1 MSFYLVTMEKFD
13 LKDRKILYELDYN
26 SRQSFRSIGRK
37 VGLSKDSVTSRVK
50 KLQEIGIIKE
60 FVTEFDYLKL
70 GYTALRFYFKFQY
83 ITPEIR
89 KEIINYFVNYE
100 NSIVVFSLEG
110 SYDLIVLILVKNITD
125 FYSFWQKTLDK
136 YGDYFAERVYSN
148 YVGESYYKKSFLLDK
163 LENISNLINVR
174 GFKKVDF
181 DNLDFQILK
190 ILTYNSKIPTIE
202 IAKKL
207 KLDTRTVN
215 RRINRLIKSGL
226 ILYFSVALDLD
237 QLGYQHF
244 KVDFFLKKY
253 NLKHKIIKYVEQNPH
268 LFAVDHTIDYADL
281 ELELYM
287 KNLNHLHQFIEDIST
302 KFPKSIR
309 NYKYFQILKAYKYF
323 RLDRK
328 NI

>member
-1 MSFYLVTMEKFD
+1 MSFCLVTMEKFD

-100 NSIVVFSLEG
+100 NSTVVFSIEG
-110 SYDLIVLILVKNITD
+110 SYDLIVLILVKNVTD

-163 LENISNLINVR
+163 KENSSNLINVR

-190 ILTYNSKIPTIE
+190 ILTYNSRIPTIE

-226 ILYFSVALDLD
+226 ILYFTVTLDLD
-237 QLGYQHF
+237 QLGYQYF

-253 NLKHKIIKYVEQNPH
+253 NLKHKIIKYVEKNPH
-268 LFAVDHTIDYADL
+268 LFAVDYTIDYADL

-287 KNLNHLHQFIEDIST
+287 KNLNHLHQFIEDILT

-309 NYKYFQILKAYKYF
+309 NYKYFQVLKAYKYF

-328 NI
+328 KI